1 MDDFIYI
8 LLGVAWIGYSI
19 YSSQKKLKEKQQKAR
34 RSGEQSQG
42 QSTKYTEESKPKS
55 FIDRLFEEFEEKPE
69 PSYEEIG
76 NEFDVAD
83 QERQKVE
90 QPQREIKDTK
100 YQSGTYSVEDARTVN
115 DIVESN
121 SDLSS
126 DYFKQKSRSS
136 ARKRDEE
143 WEERKKKHYQT
154 SFYDEETDEDDIDFD
169 LRQAVIFSEI
179 LNRPKYLEGSVM

>member
-8 LLGVAWIGYSI
+8 LLGIAWIGYSI

-42 QSTKYTEESKPKS
+42 QSAEYTEESKPKS

-69 PSYEEIG
+69 PSYDEIG
-76 NEFDVAD
+76 NDFDRA
-83 QERQKVE
+83 RQKVD
-90 QPQREIKDTK
+90 QPQREVKETK
-100 YQSGTYSVEDARTVN
+100 YQPGTYSVEDARTVN

-121 SDLSS
+121 SGLSS
-126 DYFKQKSRSS
+126 EYFKKKSRSFT
-136 ARKRDEE
+136 RTKDEE

-179 LNRPKYLEGSVM
+179 LNRPKYLEGSVT

>member
-34 RSGEQSQG
+34 RSGEQSHG
-42 QSTKYTEESKPKS
+42 QSTEYSEESKPKS

-76 NEFDVAD
+76 NDFDRAK
-83 QERQKVE
+83 QKVN
-90 QPQREIKDTK
+90 QPQREVKETK
-100 YQSGTYSVEDARTVN
+100 YQPATYSVEDARTMN
-115 DIVESN
+115 DMVESN
-121 SDLSS
+121 SGLSS
-126 DYFKQKSRSS
+126 DYFKNKSGSS
-136 ARKRDEE
+136 ARTKDEE

-154 SFYDEETDEDDIDFD
+154 SFYEDEQDEEEVDFD
-169 LRQAVIFSEI
+169 LRQAVVFSEI
-179 LNRPKYLEGSVM
+179 LNRPKFMEGSVT